1 MNKIFRLEYIILS
14 VIIILGFLVRLYK
27 VDSPIADWHSWRQ
40 ADTASVSR
48 NFAQNGIDML
58 RPKYDDISSIQTGIF
73 NPNGYRM
80 VELPIYNAVHAS
92 LFNLFG
98 RFSLEKWGRILT
110 AFISTITG
118 LFLFLL
124 GKKHYSVKV
133 GLVVSFFYM
142 FLPFNIYFTRVVL
155 PDPLG
160 VLFAISGL
168 YFFGINTF
176 LSGMLFGLAFLQK
189 PFFAVYLFPLIPEL
203 LKKENFKKN
212 LAFGFLVFS
221 PFIFW
226 RLWISQFPE
235 GIPFYKWAF
244 NGDRIR
250 FHPAFFRWL
259 FGERI
264 GILILG
270 AGGVAPF
277 VFGLTIK
284 LKNKFN
290 LYFVI
295 GAITYLTV
303 VATAN
308 VRHDYYQILII
319 PMIAMTLALGSISL
333 WKRSK
338 IILLTSI
345 LVMFLIGWDRI
356 KPFYQIN
363 HPELMEVG
371 KIVDEKLP
379 KDAEIIIPYNGDT
392 AFLYQTKRRG
402 WPAVDDSIEN
412 IIKKGADYYVS
423 LDIGGIDSVNFAKKF
438 KTLVKTDKY
447 IILDL
452 HAKL

>member
-176 LSGMLFGLAFLQK
+176 LSGMPFGLAFLQK
-189 PFFAVYLFPLIPEL
+189 PFFAVYLFPLIPDQE
-203 LKKENFKKN
+203 
-212 LAFGFLVFS
+212 
-221 PFIFW
+221 
-226 RLWISQFPE
+226 
-235 GIPFYKWAF
+235 
-244 NGDRIR
+244 
-250 FHPAFFRWL
+250 
-259 FGERI
+259 
-264 GILILG
+264 
-270 AGGVAPF
+270 
-277 VFGLTIK
+277 
-284 LKNKFN
+284 
-290 LYFVI
+290 
-295 GAITYLTV
+295 
-303 VATAN
+303 
-308 VRHDYYQILII
+308 
-319 PMIAMTLALGSISL
+319 
-333 WKRSK
+333 
-338 IILLTSI
+338 
-345 LVMFLIGWDRI
+345 
-356 KPFYQIN
+356 
-363 HPELMEVG
+363 
-371 KIVDEKLP
+371 
-379 KDAEIIIPYNGDT
+379 
-392 AFLYQTKRRG
+392 
-402 WPAVDDSIEN
+402 
-412 IIKKGADYYVS
+412 
-423 LDIGGIDSVNFAKKF
+423 
-438 KTLVKTDKY
+438 
-447 IILDL
+447 
-452 HAKL
+452 